1 MPTEPALRT
10 ELAWKSAALELG
22 LSYTP
27 PALFKPRVMIGE
39 IEGFAVKADVFS
51 AGSGG
56 ATFTR
61 IVVKGGPGPQL
72 HLDLIINEEN
82 TGTALKKLVV
92 GEDIQTG
99 DADFDRAV
107 NIHGP
112 ELEVL
117 ALMNREARRALSGL
131 MALGGSVR
139 RGEVFFQVS
148 GVLSDDRKLV
158 DMVRSMVAA
167 ARALPA
173 LSPDEVSPRLAGIA
187 STDPDVAVRLRAL
200 HALERGFAGS
210 DQARRAGERALASAD
225 LEERFA
231 GARLVGL
238 DRGGS
243 AFEDLLGLESS
254 ATAGAPP
261 GFRARVLDY
270 LASVGGFASG
280 RVSEAVR
287 RCLDDPL
294 PAVRAA
300 ALRVV
305 GQTRDPSLCERLCAG
320 EVPRDPAVAKALA
333 WALGRLDTD
342 LAEPALLSLL
352 AHESIE
358 VREEAATSL
367 GAVGTA
373 HAVEPLH
380 ELTRGFFGN
389 GQLRSAARKAVTLI
403 QFRLGDVQTGRL
415 SVVQTAPREG
425 ALSLAGGGGE
435 LAVVADVAG
444 SESQAAD
451 GSEPTRSEHFEE

>member
-243 AFEDLLGLESS
+243 ARRPPRPRVLRDPRSATRVSS
-254 ATAGAPP
+254 ARVGLPGLGRRVRIRAGVRGGASLPRRSPP
-261 GFRARVLDY
+261 GG
-270 LASVGGFASG
+270 S
-280 RVSEAVR
+280 
-287 RCLDDPL
+287 
-294 PAVRAA
+294 
-300 ALRVV
+300 
-305 GQTRDPSLCERLCAG
+305 
-320 EVPRDPAVAKALA
+320 
-333 WALGRLDTD
+333 
-342 LAEPALLSLL
+342 
-352 AHESIE
+352 
-358 VREEAATSL
+358 
-367 GAVGTA
+367 
-373 HAVEPLH
+373 
-380 ELTRGFFGN
+380 
-389 GQLRSAARKAVTLI
+389 
-403 QFRLGDVQTGRL
+403 
-415 SVVQTAPREG
+415 
-425 ALSLAGGGGE
+425 GGGTSRGRPD
-435 LAVVADVAG
+435 ARPVAL
-444 SESQAAD
+444 
-451 GSEPTRSEHFEE
+451 